1 MFGIFHFYNEERD
14 LDHKVGNRIF
24 PKQRNDKLN
33 KKKKKKK
40 KKKKERHVPLDSSF
54 ESDIWW

>member
-1 MFGIFHFYNEERD
+1 MFGIFHSYNEERA

-40 KKKKERHVPLDSSF
+40 GHVPLDSSF
-54 ESDIWW
+54 ESDVWW